1 MKVKR
6 HEVILELI
14 QKYDIQTQENLL
26 ERLKEEG
33 FEVTQA
39 TISRD
44 IRKLKLTKVAT
55 PLGYSK
61 YIVMESVSQDNDDK
75 YIRILKESYISMSV
89 AQNLLVIKTA
99 SGMAMAFAA
108 ALDALKIKEIIGC
121 IAGDDTIFCALKSQE
136 EAFAVGQELEEI
148 IRNKS

>member
-1 MKVKR
+1 MKGKR
-6 HEVILELI
+6 QEVILELI

-26 ERLKEEG
+26 EKLKEEG

-55 PLGYSK
+55 ALGYSK
-61 YIVMESVSQDNDDK
+61 YIVMEDGATEKGDK

-108 ALDALKIKEIIGC
+108 ALDAIEIEEIIGC
-121 IAGDDTIFCALKSQE
+121 IAGDDTIFCALKSRE
-136 EAFAVGQELEEI
+136 EAERVRLELERI
-148 IRNKS
+148 INHKF